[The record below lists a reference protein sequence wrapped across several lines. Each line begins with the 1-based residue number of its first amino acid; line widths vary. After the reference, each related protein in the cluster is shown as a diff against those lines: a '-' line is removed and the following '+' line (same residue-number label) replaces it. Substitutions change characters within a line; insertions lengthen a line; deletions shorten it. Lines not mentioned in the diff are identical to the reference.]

1 MIDRVLPLHARLA
14 KLGVNAVLFNTSEVT
29 PSANLRYLTG
39 FTGSDAAILITRTER
54 RLFTDARYKTQAHEQ
69 ARGFL
74 VHVVRNKLSALTR
87 TLRMLGVRRLG
98 IEATRVS
105 YELVTRLVS
114 GAPGLEVIPLKRD
127 FLEAFRV
134 QKSPEETAIVKKAA
148 RIASQACRQ
157 VLSSGLIGRRES
169 EVAADVESYFRSGG
183 AESPSFQTIVASGA
197 RSALPHAAPTEKA
210 IRPGELVVID
220 YGCRYQGYCSD
231 ETVTCCTAKPTHE
244 QTKIHRA
251 VHDAHMRA
259 LDAVREGISV
269 RELDH
274 VARSTIESAG
284 YGKYFLHGL
293 GHGVGLEIH
302 EPPYLSS
309 RGTGVLSEGMVF
321 TIEPG
326 VYIEGVGGVRLES
339 LVYLGSAGPEV
350 LCDMPKDLIIVG

>member
-14 KLGVNAVLFNTSEVT
+14 KLGVSALLFNTSEVT

-54 RLFTDARYKTQAHEQ
+54 RLFTDGRYKTQAHEQ

-87 TLRMLGVRRLG
+87 ALRSLGARRLG

-105 YELVTRLVS
+105 YELVTRLMDGV
-114 GAPGLEVIPLKRD
+114 PGLEVIPLKRD
-127 FLEAFRV
+127 FLEAFRAR
-134 QKSPEETAIVKKAA
+134 KSPEEMAIMKKAA

-157 VLSSGLIGRRES
+157 ALNSGLIGRRES
-169 EVAADVESYFRSGG
+169 EVAASVESYFRSGG
-183 AESPSFQTIVASGA
+183 AESPSFETIVASGI
-197 RSALPHAAPTEKA
+197 RSALPHGRPTEKT
-210 IRPGELVVID
+210 IQPGELVVVD
-220 YGCRYQGYCSD
+220 YGCRYEGYCSD
-231 ETVTCCTAKPTHE
+231 ETVTCCTAKPTPE

-251 VHDAHMRA
+251 VQDAHMRA
-259 LDAVREGISV
+259 LEAVREGISV

-274 VARSTIESAG
+274 VARSTIEKAG

-309 RGTGVLSEGMVF
+309 RGRGVLHGGMVF

-326 VYIEGVGGVRLES
+326 IYIEGVGGVRLES
-339 LVYLGSAGPEV
+339 LVYLGSTGPEV
-350 LCDMPKDLIIVG
+350 LCEMPKDLIIVD